1 MAESPVYSPYQTTDY
16 IRLSSTTKADH
27 FRAQW
32 RIKSGVI
39 SSRCLQSRPLW
50 LETCGWMPMKN
61 DTDRPDPQEA
71 HAIQLCMGKLL
82 HKPPL
87 DRPQVAWPGHLQPQ
101 SHAKYKTA
109 VIVLQCVL
117 LRGTKRQEGG
127 IKHWSNV
134 IHALLPVDTGAE
146 NPADKQGGQDQ
157 TLWSLLGNSFNSY
170 QIIPPQLPAFSLFPG
185 RRHVSQ
191 IQWDK
196 LVSFKKGSCPIF
208 SLAKSSSW
216 VIVSSCDKRTEEQI
230 RRAEEKKKKKKMTIS
245 QTQWDLDERNMHR
258 EKSVINFNQREEKV
272 WKENLHRSIN
282 VWLTA
287 DSRATNTFINITKRL
302 LF

>member
-230 RRAEEKKKKKKMTIS
+230 RRAEEKKKKNDNQPNTVRS
-245 QTQWDLDERNMHR
+245 GW
-258 EKSVINFNQREEKV
+258 EKYAQR
-272 WKENLHRSIN
+272 KECH
-282 VWLTA
+282 
-287 DSRATNTFINITKRL
+287 
-302 LF
+302 